1 MRQLRLSFLTS
12 KVLMDIGG
20 SSAVEDSDFKAI
32 IEPNLE
38 RMSLDFLIEA
48 LEQHMGNL
56 KPEEHYKQIVQNDR
70 QVASLSEYNQRNIA
84 QLHLDEQ
91 IVLEKNL

>member
-1 MRQLRLSFLTS
+1 M
-12 KVLMDIGG
+12 
-20 SSAVEDSDFKAI
+20 EDSDFKSI
-32 IEPNLE
+32 IETNLE

-70 QVASLSEYNQRNIA
+70 QVASLSEYN
-84 QLHLDEQ
+84 
-91 IVLEKNL
+91 